1 MIKYI
6 YTGSKGTMKYGE
18 DLDLLFQ
25 VLCLAD
31 KYLLEEM
38 KNLVTS
44 NIETLPVSLKN
55 YASVFVNCAKYGTLM
70 GLEKLCGDLRDRCAL
85 TILKKWKSAEDS
97 VLFWTQDCGDD
108 APLKQALVQ
117 RQGELAAMKCSS
129 CGLSKAKCPI
139 GDILTY
145 DNCAV
150 EMRVKAVRPRCPRGQ
165 NDNLKPGA
173 VCIVKE
179 YSQGQVPEMSTRDDK
194 NEASYSSEIDDLYD
208 NQGFMW
214 VLWSEEKDRDG
225 IEKGFSKL
233 ATDRTLKIYT
243 MKWLNNLVIVSH

>member
-1 MIKYI
+1 VEIRETTLSAFQEMIKYI

-55 YASVFVNCAKYGTLM
+55 YASVFVNCAKYCTLM

-97 VLFWTQDCGDD
+97 VLFWTQDCSDD
-108 APLKQALVQ
+108 ASLKQALVQ
-117 RQGELAAMKCSS
+117 RQGELAAMKFSS

-139 GDILTY
+139 GDFLTH
-145 DNCAV
+145 DNCSV
-150 EMRVKAVRPRCPRGQ
+150 GMRVKAMKAVRPKRFWGRE
-165 NDNLKPGA
+165 DDFSPGA
-173 VCIVKE
+173 LGIVKE
-179 YSQGQVPEMSTRDDK
+179 YSRRIRGMSSRD
-194 NEASYSSEIDDLYD
+194 NESCAAFDSDSDDLDD
-208 NQGFMW
+208 NQGVLS
-214 VLWSEEKDRDG
+214 VLWG
-225 IEKGFSKL
+225 
-233 ATDRTLKIYT
+233 TDRRKKIY
-243 MKWLNNLVIVSH
+243 KWLNNLVIDSH